1 LNRQHCAPYVRLPSD
16 KKGPV
21 EQDPE
26 SSSPWRCGVLLSPRA
41 LSHTAL
47 YSWERNSR
55 ERSQHPPTSDW
66 IRETA
71 KNDQG
76 RALEKFQATEFGQ
89 TLGHSGRK
97 PTKNGI
103 RWQSGFTRHA
113 RDPHKHWFPRVF
125 RGFSRVPQK
134 NFMPTKGCETLL
146 KITMNCR
153 IIAPIKSACLGKT
166 AQACAERLDFAS

>member
-1 LNRQHCAPYVRLPSD
+1 MGTKFTGTKPAPADIRL
-16 KKGPV
+16 
-21 EQDPE
+21 DP
-26 SSSPWRCGVLLSPRA
+26 A
-41 LSHTAL
+41 T
-47 YSWERNSR
+47 
-55 ERSQHPPTSDW
+55 T
-66 IRETA
+66 
-71 KNDQG
+71 KNDHG